1 MNIRKARETD
11 AEALIAIYAPYVLH
25 TAITFEYEV
34 PTADEFRQR
43 IKNTLKKYPYLVAEE
58 NGEILGYAYAGTFK
72 GRAAY
77 DRAAETS
84 IYVKQDNK
92 QAGVGSALYAALE
105 DEMRRMGILNAY
117 ACIACTKKEDEHL
130 TNGSVR
136 FHEKKGYKLIG
147 TFSECG
153 FKFNRW
159 YDMVWM
165 EKFLGEHTENPP
177 AVVWY
182 EQLK

>member
-72 GRAAY
+72 GRDAY

-105 DEMRRMGILNAY
+105 DEMRRMGIL
-117 ACIACTKKEDEHL
+117 
-130 TNGSVR
+130 TNGSIR